1 MRPTPLYFAILSA
14 ISTAAISPNTFG
26 AETAK
31 LKKITVEVQDDI
43 QPQADTVATESL
55 LNTGNSET
63 GAVLRE
69 INGVTASRKGGHG
82 LDPQI
87 RGQQYSQ
94 LNVLL
99 DGAKIAGGCPNRMD
113 PPSSYA
119 EVSSYD

>member
-1 MRPTPLYFAILSA
+1 MEA
-14 ISTAAISPNTFG
+14 
-26 AETAK
+26 
-31 LKKITVEVQDDI
+31 QDDI
-43 QPQADTVATESL
+43 TPQSDTVSTESL

-69 INGVTASRKGGHG
+69 INGVNASRKGGHG

-99 DGAKIAGGCPNRMD
+99 MVPKSPAAARTEWTRHPLTPKSRPMTKSK
-113 PPSSYA
+113 SSA
-119 EVSSYD
+119 A